1 MEVNKMRTSR
11 LVLVVLLITILSN
24 LPVLQSVHAQS
35 EVPNPQTASEFCGLT
50 IETITYEK
58 SVVKMSLQLPLGLDD
73 DTLYNRLLLA
83 MYLVIFRTPDAS
95 QVIVDIT
102 YLDLPYARLTAD
114 ASSIR
119 QTYEGNMDI
128 VTFFDQVHFE
138 DLQSIE
144 LVMLQTLNEIQISPL
159 ELKIDKNQV
168 YLLYK
173 SDAYADRLELFEEW
187 QMVLNI
193 VANLLPSVK
202 TTIIEIVVPEEP
214 GILVV
219 TVNMTDFERYNKK
232 LINELEFLLS
242 LEVGYGVP
250 TGSSSTTDSLPNTNT
265 ASNNGQLGY
274 LTCGGILLLA
284 SIVGITIGG
293 NYVRKP
299 ISRKKGT
306 LILLL
311 IAMPACV
318 ISIILFILAGQ

>member
-1 MEVNKMRTSR
+1 
-11 LVLVVLLITILSN
+11 
-24 LPVLQSVHAQS
+24 
-35 EVPNPQTASEFCGLT
+35 
-50 IETITYEK
+50 
-58 SVVKMSLQLPLGLDD
+58 
-73 DTLYNRLLLA
+73 
-83 MYLVIFRTPDAS
+83 
-95 QVIVDIT
+95 
-102 YLDLPYARLTAD
+102 
-114 ASSIR
+114 
-119 QTYEGNMDI
+119 MDI